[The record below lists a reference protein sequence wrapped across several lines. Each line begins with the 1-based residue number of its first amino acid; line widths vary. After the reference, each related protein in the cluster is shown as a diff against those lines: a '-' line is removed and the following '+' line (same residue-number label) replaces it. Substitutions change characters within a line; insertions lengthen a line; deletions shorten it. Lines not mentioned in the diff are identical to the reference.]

1 MHIGE
6 FSAPHRAKFRI
17 PFDPTKVR
25 HFFQIR
31 KDLGNYFSSISLIFS
46 MNVSAR
52 FLGLNNL
59 PLFAG
64 KGMLSSDKGGLFS
77 QRNIAILHIA
87 FYFFSDR
94 HEGDRKIDI
103 IIV

>member
-6 FSAPHRAKFRI
+6 FSAPHRAKFRF

-31 KDLGNYFSSISLIFS
+31 KDLGNYFSSISL
-46 MNVSAR
+46 MPVSAR
-52 FLGLNNL
+52 FLGINNL

-64 KGMLSSDKGGLFS
+64 KGMLLGNKVGLFFRKES
-77 QRNIAILHIA
+77 LFRGDTHPFSTSKIECNIQYCNIAHI
-87 FYFFSDR
+87 FW
-94 HEGDRKIDI
+94 
-103 IIV
+103 